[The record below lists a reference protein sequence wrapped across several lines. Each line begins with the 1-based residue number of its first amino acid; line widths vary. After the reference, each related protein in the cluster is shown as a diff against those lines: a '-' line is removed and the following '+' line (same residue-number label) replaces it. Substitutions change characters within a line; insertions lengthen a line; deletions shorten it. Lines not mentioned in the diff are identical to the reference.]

1 MDGSECA
8 KLDGSGTGG
17 ETETRKLLG
26 QRIEN
31 FYVKFCDDPNPSARN
46 AYVKKQIALADAFF
60 GYFCRHAWA
69 ARLEPANRQG
79 ADKCSPEPQDG
90 SLLEVADL
98 HPVVDG
104 KNTIVIGYGES
115 SGVDGGDNNSTRA
128 EQAAKNSLN
137 DPLLQ
142 MSLAGAKSALIM
154 IASGTD
160 ADEMHEEIVQV
171 VSVVKE
177 KLPPTLIG
185 NLVLSTDKNLKEKIR
200 VVTLIAGE

>member
-1 MDGSECA
+1 MGGSKCA
-8 KLDGSGTGG
+8 KLDRSGTGG
-17 ETETRKLLG
+17 ESETRKLLG
-26 QRIEN
+26 QRIEQ
-31 FYVKFCDDPNPSARN
+31 FYDKFCDDPNPSARN

-79 ADKCSPEPQDG
+79 VTKYSPEPQDD

-98 HPVVDG
+98 HPVMNG
-104 KNTIVIGYGES
+104 KTTVVIGYGES
-115 SGVDGGDNNSTRA
+115 GDVNGDNNTRA

-154 IASGTD
+154 IASGTN

-185 NLVLSTDKNLKEKIR
+185 NLVLSTDKNLKEKVR
-200 VVTLIAGE
+200 VVTLIAGS

>member
-1 MDGSECA
+1 MGGSKGA
-8 KLDGSGTGG
+8 KLDRSGTGG
-17 ETETRKLLG
+17 ESETRKLLG

-31 FYVKFCDDPNPSARN
+31 FYDKFCDDPNPSARN

-69 ARLEPANRQG
+69 ARLEPANRHG
-79 ADKCSPEPQDG
+79 AAKCSPEPQDG

-104 KNTIVIGYGES
+104 KNTVVIGYGES
-115 SGVDGGDNNSTRA
+115 GDGDNNNDDDTRA
-128 EQAAKNSLN
+128 ERAAKNSLN
-137 DPLLQ
+137 DPRLQ

-154 IASGTD
+154 IAAGTD
-160 ADEMHEEIVQV
+160 AMHEEIVQV
-171 VSVVKE
+171 VSVVKK

-185 NLVLSTDKNLKEKIR
+185 NLILSTDKNLKEKIR
-200 VVTLIAGE
+200 VLTLIASS